1 MIVHT
6 HNTHLQ
12 NVQTAIEIVHMYN
25 MRCLFTLLTI
35 CTQHDGGSFTP
46 REAPA
51 TWKCIGPGFSGCACR
66 LWGRPA
72 RQATSASD
80 GERVYL
86 RLRKKKQKNTRW
98 MYRNVHSREQTHT
111 TLTVCRCSGLLRF
124 ASLLHVIACMYVS
137 VHAIAC
143 CVAKQKQ
150 KNSGEMAM
158 WRRAIDILLAN
169 AIACWTVLLSGAH
182 EPRPSRTHRTHIDVC
197 VCVVRLCTDGTGQ
210 CMQCTLH
217 LYICLVSYRST
228 VQRPSAFRCIL
239 HCMYMLVTAAG
250 HATHFIAVS
259 SVHTIRFYLLV
270 LLLLLFVFIVDYY
283 SIALRCARINDRT
296 NK

>member
-1 MIVHT
+1 MHTARRRVVHSARGT
-6 HNTHLQ
+6 SHMKMHWPGLQ
-12 NVQTAIEIVHMYN
+12 WL
-25 MRCLFTLLTI
+25 CL
-35 CTQHDGGSFTP
+35 SFV
-46 REAPA
+46 
-51 TWKCIGPGFSGCACR
+51 
-66 LWGRPA
+66 
-72 RQATSASD
+72 RQASTTSNQREWRRAC
-80 GERVYL
+80 VL
-86 RLRKKKQKNTRW
+86 ALANKKQKNTRW

-182 EPRPSRTHRTHIDVC
+182 EPRPSRTHRAHIDVC

-270 LLLLLFVFIVDYY
+270 LLLLFVFIVDYY